1 MFPTRPAPAAW
12 PRLLAVVLPAF
23 AAGTVMMTTACAASG
38 SGANAPALRGTTWVL
53 VGAAGEK
60 MPRPPSLRLDPEQPR
75 VNGFAGCNRLMG
87 TFELDGTRLVFGS
100 AATTRMACLD
110 GEDVEQ
116 RFLQA
121 YGAVRAWRIEGGE
134 LLLTGADGATL
145 LRMKPGPDAKPR

>member
-1 MFPTRPAPAAW
+1 MSQPRHGPVLL
-12 PRLLAVVLPAF
+12 PRLVTVVLPAL
-23 AAGTVMMTTACAASG
+23 AAGAITMTTACAAG
-38 SGANAPALRGTTWVL
+38 SPGANAPPLRGTTWVL
-53 VGAAGEK
+53 VAVSGEK

-87 TFELDGTRLVFGS
+87 TFELDGARLSFGS

-121 YGAVRAWRIEGGE
+121 YGAVRGWRIEGGE

-145 LRMKPGPDAKPR
+145 LRMKPGPEAKPR

>member
-1 MFPTRPAPAAW
+1 MRPIRPAPL
-12 PRLLAVVLPAF
+12 PRLLAVVLPALV
-23 AAGTVMMTTACAASG
+23 AGTVTMTTACAAGG
-38 SGANAPALRGTTWVL
+38 SAANAPPLRGTTWVL
-53 VGAAGEK
+53 VAAAGQK

-87 TFELDGTRLVFGS
+87 TYELDGARLTFGS

-121 YGAVRAWRIEGGE
+121 YAAVRGWRIEGGE

-145 LRMKPGPDAKPR
+145 LRMQPGPEAKPR

>member
-1 MFPTRPAPAAW
+1 MSQPRPASSVL
-12 PRLLAVVLPAF
+12 PRLLSVMLPALV
-23 AAGTVMMTTACAASG
+23 AGAITMTTACAAG
-38 SGANAPALRGTTWVL
+38 GTGAGAPPLRGTTWVM
-53 VGAAGEK
+53 VGTGGEK
-60 MPRPPSLRLDPEQPR
+60 MPRPPSIRLDPEQPR
-75 VNGFAGCNRLMG
+75 VSGFAGCNRLMG
-87 TFELDGTRLVFGS
+87 TFELDGTRLSFGS

-145 LRMKPGPDAKPR
+145 LRMKPGPELKPR